1 MGCFHI
7 TGNYSAYFSVDNEA
21 DIEDFEVANQSHIAA
36 IDSNLEAWYMLLYS
50 TFLSLCDSKTN
61 IFYLG
66 IKRRWATHVEEVST

>member
-36 IDSNLEAWYMLLYS
+36 IDSNLEA
-50 TFLSLCDSKTN
+50 
-61 IFYLG
+61 
-66 IKRRWATHVEEVST
+66 